1 MEKLKE
7 KSILIGRD
15 PNASKL
21 LISVNVNGQIKS
33 ASIGDNVPNSVSRCV
48 PNQDSAHCKIAINQN
63 GDMILTNLKEQ
74 NITKVNG
81 DEILSKRITNAS
93 RISLGREDYTFSV
106 ETVLE
111 AARKLIP
118 NPPAVPKSIKH
129 LEKVYQDYEKA
140 IENIALKKEKQAKKA
155 SLPMIITMTGTSI
168 TAIIGFIPKLRIGA
182 FITLPC
188 TLVALF
194 LHFKK
199 YTHKDTSREET
210 KKLQHELINN
220 YVCPHCQHY
229 LGAQPYMVIKQNKKC
244 PYCKG
249 DWIS

>member
-140 IENIALKKEKQAKKA
+140 TENIALKKEKQAKKA
-155 SLPMIITMTGTSI
+155 SLPMIFSGAGTIIT
-168 TAIIGFIPKLRIGA
+168 GA
-182 FITLPC
+182 FLLSGITIGVYITLPL
-188 TLVALF
+188 TIISFIFNLTIF
-194 LHFKK
+194 
-199 YTHKDTSREET
+199 THKDTSREET
-210 KKLQHELINN
+210 KKLQYELINN